1 MGGEL
6 PIIGSIQAE
15 MEGLICS
22 SVLGGKL
29 D

>member
-15 MEGLICS
+15 IEELIWN
-22 SVLGGKL
+22 SVLGEKL